1 MEDLVTQNWRPPADM
16 SNLSRLAHRLKQATI
31 VQAARVVE
39 LAARNDGRRG
49 EIGRDALPDEE
60 PLRFSA
66 SERMGL
72 VVNDIAE
79 VDTTNEQVR
88 IVANV
93 MGLAGA
99 TPALPPPYSEMQLQ
113 RRRARDTALSQF
125 LGIFDHRAL
134 SFFYRIAQKFRWP
147 LLAERVSRG
156 QPDPVQDLVLALSGF
171 GNEGMRRRLDI
182 ADPALVTLAAHLA
195 DARRNAASVET
206 ILQVLTGLPLRIIE
220 ACPVWM
226 SVPPSEQS
234 RIGGPSGQFD
244 QLGDIGGD
252 GGVGLGQAAMIGSSV
267 LDIQHHYIVEIGP
280 LSHRQLQDFCCRTDS
295 RRIVSQVCIL
305 AAGMEQRPSLRLLI
319 HVEEIPGLRLGADDT
334 PALLGW
340 TTWLG
345 APEGQ
350 NGVADDCLIPVD
362 MAALN

>member
-1 MEDLVTQNWRPPADM
+1 M
-16 SNLSRLAHRLKQATI
+16 SSLARLAHRLKQATL
-31 VQAARVVE
+31 VQAARAVE
-39 LAARNDGRRG
+39 LAARREGRTG
-49 EIGRDALPDEE
+49 EVGRDSLPHEE

-72 VVNDIAE
+72 VANDLAD
-79 VDTTNEQVR
+79 VDASGDQVR
-88 IVANV
+88 IIANV

-99 TPALPPPYSEMQLQ
+99 TPALPPPYSEIQLQ

-147 LLAERVSRG
+147 LLAERVGRG
-156 QPDPVQDLVLALSGF
+156 EPDPVQDMVLALAGF
-171 GNEGMRRRLDI
+171 GQNSLRTRLDL
-182 ADPALVTLAAHLA
+182 ADPVLVTLSAHLA
-195 DARRNAASVET
+195 DTRRNARSVET
-206 ILQVLTGLPLRIIE
+206 VLRVLTGLPLRIIE

-226 SVPPSEQS
+226 AVPPSEQS
-234 RIGGPSGQFD
+234 RIGGPASQFA
-244 QLGDIGGD
+244 QLGDAPGD
-252 GGVGLGQAAMIGSSV
+252 GEVGLGQAAMIGSSV

-280 LSHRQLQDFCCRTDS
+280 LSHRQLQDFCCRPDA

-305 AAGMEQRPSLRLLI
+305 AAGMEQRPSIRLLI
-319 HVEEIPGLRLGADDT
+319 GVDEIPDLRLGDSGT

-345 APEGQ
+345 APEARG
-350 NGVADDCLIPVD
+350 GIADDCLIPVD
-362 MAALN
+362 MAAIH